1 MQLLLSHGA
10 SVEARDIT
18 SKTPLLLAAYNGQC
32 SAIELLLDWKANIK
46 ACDLQGNTA
55 LHHACQR
62 KHDESAL
69 LLLERT
75 DEVEVVNMTNRE
87 LRTPLHLSSRNGM
100 VAVTRL
106 LLEKG
111 ASVLAV
117 DCNGMTPAL
126 ACAPDPNVAE
136 CLAIILSMYPSV
148 TLLTQQPNNFQ
159 KGLKKHPTL
168 TQLLHLHPLSSIDYT
183 GYNNVT
189 SPEAKAASGDQSN
202 LSHHSS
208 DSDFY

>member
-1 MQLLLSHGA
+1 MNIFQVLTSHRTPISINCHYVCSKFGRGKRKKSSTQCVLSQIECAVGR
-10 SVEARDIT
+10 VKD
-18 SKTPLLLAAYNGQC
+18 NGC
-32 SAIELLLDWKANIK
+32 L
-46 ACDLQGNTA
+46 C
-55 LHHACQR
+55 
-62 KHDESAL
+62 
-69 LLLERT
+69 
-75 DEVEVVNMTNRE
+75 
-87 LRTPLHLSSRNGM
+87 LRPLHLSSRHGM

-159 KGLKKHPTL
+159 KGESNNTKFPFNLIL
-168 TQLLHLHPLSSIDYT
+168 CRLLCSQSSSLILIELQHGQNNFTPLIGLYI
-183 GYNNVT
+183 
-189 SPEAKAASGDQSN
+189 
-202 LSHHSS
+202 
-208 DSDFY
+208 FFF

>member
-1 MQLLLSHGA
+1 
-10 SVEARDIT
+10 
-18 SKTPLLLAAYNGQC
+18 
-32 SAIELLLDWKANIK
+32 
-46 ACDLQGNTA
+46 
-55 LHHACQR
+55 
-62 KHDESAL
+62 
-69 LLLERT
+69 
-75 DEVEVVNMTNRE
+75 
-87 LRTPLHLSSRNGM
+87 M

-159 KGLKKHPTL
+159 KGE
-168 TQLLHLHPLSSIDYT
+168 S
-183 GYNNVT
+183 NNTKFPFNLV
-189 SPEAKAASGDQSN
+189 SCRLFCSQSFSLILIELWGLWWHSG
-202 LSHHSS
+202 
-208 DSDFY
+208 

>member
-1 MQLLLSHGA
+1 
-10 SVEARDIT
+10 
-18 SKTPLLLAAYNGQC
+18 
-32 SAIELLLDWKANIK
+32 
-46 ACDLQGNTA
+46 
-55 LHHACQR
+55 
-62 KHDESAL
+62 
-69 LLLERT
+69 
-75 DEVEVVNMTNRE
+75 
-87 LRTPLHLSSRNGM
+87 M

-159 KGLKKHPTL
+159 KGESNNTKFNLVRCRLFCTQRFSLTL
-168 TQLLHLHPLSSIDYT
+168 IKLQHDQNNFTPLIGFCFMFLENCIIIFMLLL
-183 GYNNVT
+183 
-189 SPEAKAASGDQSN
+189 
-202 LSHHSS
+202 
-208 DSDFY
+208 

>member
-1 MQLLLSHGA
+1 
-10 SVEARDIT
+10 
-18 SKTPLLLAAYNGQC
+18 
-32 SAIELLLDWKANIK
+32 
-46 ACDLQGNTA
+46 
-55 LHHACQR
+55 
-62 KHDESAL
+62 
-69 LLLERT
+69 
-75 DEVEVVNMTNRE
+75 
-87 LRTPLHLSSRNGM
+87 M

-159 KGLKKHPTL
+159 KGEGNKTSYHL
-168 TQLLHLHPLSSIDYT
+168 TSSRVGCFVHRALLSS
-183 GYNNVT
+183 
-189 SPEAKAASGDQSN
+189 
-202 LSHHSS
+202 
-208 DSDFY
+208 